1 MLTVCVYGWVCC
13 WVHSWN
19 TLLGWAARSG
29 KPRLVAD
36 LEERMREE
44 GIEGDVFTNN
54 IRLQVGH
61 RPGAAQQRAAVLTGC
76 CCCCCPQYLLAHR
89 PEEGVALFH
98 ELKTRR
104 MEEQQQRRYGIGGA
118 AE

>member
-1 MLTVCVYGWVCC
+1 M
-13 WVHSWN
+13 HSWN

-61 RPGAAQQRAAVLTGC
+61 S
-76 CCCCCPQYLLAHR
+76 
-89 PEEGVALFH
+89 
-98 ELKTRR
+98 
-104 MEEQQQRRYGIGGA
+104 QQQQLNRGRPC
-118 AE
+118 